1 MKTSSER
8 MKTFPD
14 HFFAGLD
21 SKIKEMHAR
30 GEEVIRLD
38 VGSPDMPPAD
48 HIIEALS
55 RSAGQADHHGY
66 QSHIGPQA
74 LREAWAET
82 YQRLYK
88 VKLDPDS
95 EILPLMGSKEGI
107 FNLVMA
113 TIDPGDVVLIPDPG
127 YLTYDGATRFAG
139 GEPYYL
145 PLLAEN
151 DYLPDLEEIPE
162 QVIDK
167 AKLVW
172 LNYPHNPTGAVANL
186 EYFTQVVSF
195 ARQHHLLL
203 CHDAAYTQV
212 TFDGYQAPSLLQI
225 PGAKDIAVEF
235 NTLSKSH
242 NMAGWR
248 EGVAVG
254 NRRALESL
262 YALKTNIDSGQFLP
276 IMDAA
281 TAALTGD
288 QSWLIE
294 RNEIYRQRRDLIISA
309 LRSSGL
315 RPRVPLGSLYIW
327 CPVPPEFTAV
337 SFVTMLL
344 EYSGVS
350 LTPGPIFGTNGEGFV
365 RISLSAPTEHIEE
378 AMQRMTHL
386 MQKSGKQIG

>member
-48 HIIEALS
+48 PIIEALS

-195 ARQHHLLL
+195 ARQHHPLL

-225 PGAKDIAVEF
+225 PGAKDIAV
-235 NTLSKSH
+235 KRR
-242 NMAGWR
+242 MAQCNSTRYG
-248 EGVAVG
+248 
-254 NRRALESL
+254 
-262 YALKTNIDSGQFLP
+262 
-276 IMDAA
+276 
-281 TAALTGD
+281 
-288 QSWLIE
+288 
-294 RNEIYRQRRDLIISA
+294 
-309 LRSSGL
+309 
-315 RPRVPLGSLYIW
+315 GS
-327 CPVPPEFTAV
+327 
-337 SFVTMLL
+337 
-344 EYSGVS
+344 
-350 LTPGPIFGTNGEGFV
+350 
-365 RISLSAPTEHIEE
+365 
-378 AMQRMTHL
+378 
-386 MQKSGKQIG
+386 